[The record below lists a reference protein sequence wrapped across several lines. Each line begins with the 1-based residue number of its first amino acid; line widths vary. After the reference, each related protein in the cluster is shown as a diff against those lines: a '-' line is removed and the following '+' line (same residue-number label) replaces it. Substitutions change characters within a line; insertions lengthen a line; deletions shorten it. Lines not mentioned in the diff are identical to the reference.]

1 MRSKNLEPQEIYV
14 LKMKEVSERLGVC
27 EAFLSDYNR
36 TKNIYFIES
45 AILQLRKA
53 LESISLAA
61 IAPNKEAYEKLRIE
75 AENPAD
81 YRKDYNGR
89 KILQLLRS
97 INEDFYPKPL
107 LPPTKAD
114 DRWHFE
120 RKSEGFL
127 TEKKFEAIY
136 DRLGKYLHSDNPWGN
151 NKGINN
157 IISDIPIVLPEIKS
171 LLELH
176 LTVIRTPDLLGV
188 WVINVPAN
196 GDPPKIFVGKAEGD
210 FVVE

>member
-1 MRSKNLEPQEIYV
+1 MSSKNLEPQEIYV

-36 TKNIYFIES
+36 TKNIYFLES
-45 AILQLRKA
+45 AILQLRKS

-61 IAPNKEAYEKLRIE
+61 IAPNKKAYEKLRNE
-75 AENPAD
+75 AEKPAD

-97 INEDFYPKPL
+97 INNDFYPKPL

-114 DRWHFE
+114 EKRHFE
-120 RKSEGFL
+120 RKIEGFL

-151 NKGINN
+151 NKCINN
-157 IISDIPIVLPEIKS
+157 MVANIPIILYEI
-171 LLELH
+171 
-176 LTVIRTPDLLGV
+176 
-188 WVINVPAN
+188 
-196 GDPPKIFVGKAEGD
+196 
-210 FVVE
+210 